1 MGSFDAMLVPLQK
14 TFVFSVDVV
23 NVLSLAVAA
32 GSLAVLFI
40 AGSLVDRWGARRV
53 VTLGVCAMVAGAL
66 IIMSAFGVGWLLAG
80 RIVGG
85 VGGMTMAVASLATLN
100 STFKDDRQRAHVF
113 GMLAAALGA
122 AALTAPVLG
131 GAVAQRGSWRLVPL
145 LWIAVALCVLLLLRG
160 VVTRDVVATAA
171 REWVTPLAAGLTM
184 SCLSLTA
191 LLARTSPQ
199 VALVTMCGFILALIV
214 LTVRWRHLRRR
225 GEDAGLNVSVL
236 RSPGGLLLV
245 GAMLAV
251 GAVNLFF
258 YSNLFLQYRFGLDAS
273 TAAANLIVAQ
283 CAVIAGGLAGG
294 WISGWIGS
302 LRTTALALAL
312 GVAAALGFLL
322 LDATSG
328 VPMTVALLAAFA
340 LPTGCLTGSLTK
352 SFLDRADSAS
362 SGAASALRQGAWSL
376 GSTLGGVVTGAVAF
390 GYFTRDWQS
399 ALQRA
404 GIADDVAAYA
414 AESVRGGAVLVQLAR
429 TPGLEVLKVDSDL
442 RTLLE
447 LTASQLSTM
456 RLVGILAAIAY
467 GLALLL
473 ILAAMWRIRAHSP
486 NSRTQ

>member
-1 MGSFDAMLVPLQK
+1 
-14 TFVFSVDVV
+14 
-23 NVLSLAVAA
+23 
-32 GSLAVLFI
+32 
-40 AGSLVDRWGARRV
+40 
-53 VTLGVCAMVAGAL
+53 
-66 IIMSAFGVGWLLAG
+66 
-80 RIVGG
+80 
-85 VGGMTMAVASLATLN
+85 
-100 STFKDDRQRAHVF
+100 
-113 GMLAAALGA
+113 
-122 AALTAPVLG
+122 
-131 GAVAQRGSWRLVPL
+131 
-145 LWIAVALCVLLLLRG
+145 
-160 VVTRDVVATAA
+160 
-171 REWVTPLAAGLTM
+171 
-184 SCLSLTA
+184 
-191 LLARTSPQ
+191 
-199 VALVTMCGFILALIV
+199 LVTMCGFILALIV
-214 LTVRWRHLRRR
+214 LTVRWRHLRRC
-225 GEDAGLNVSVL
+225 GEDPGLDVSVL

-258 YSNLFLQYRFGLDAS
+258 FSNLFLQYRFGLDAPA
-273 TAAANLIVAQ
+273 AAANLIVAQ

-312 GVAAALGFLL
+312 GVAAALGFLR
-322 LDATSG
+322 LDSTSG
-328 VPMTVALLAAFA
+328 APMTVALLAAFA

-352 SFLDRADSAS
+352 SFLDRADPAS
-362 SGAASALRQGAWSL
+362 SGAASAWRQGAWSL

-429 TPGLEVLKVDSDL
+429 TPGLEVLKVDSDT

-447 LTASQLSTM
+447 LTASQVSTM
-456 RLVGILAAIAY
+456 QLVGVLAALTY

-486 NSRTQ
+486 NSRLP